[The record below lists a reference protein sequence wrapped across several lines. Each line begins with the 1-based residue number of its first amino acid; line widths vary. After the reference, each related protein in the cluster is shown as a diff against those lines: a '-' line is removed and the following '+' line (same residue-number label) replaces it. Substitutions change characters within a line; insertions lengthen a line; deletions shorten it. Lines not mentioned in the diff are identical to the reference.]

1 MRRRCGIGTLAALAA
16 ALALAPAAAADLA
29 DEQALAERY
38 APVVRLVEQTEECG
52 PGEPYE
58 PMDVDRLFGERTVA
72 LRGPWNNTDLVKI
85 APTANDIAGLYEQ
98 ACKSCHTVA
107 DTGAPLSG
115 DRTQWDR
122 RWAKGETQLLNSTIR
137 GLNGMP
143 AGGQCFSCSP
153 DDYKA
158 LIRFM
163 AGRD

>member
-1 MRRRCGIGTLAALAA
+1 MRALLPTTAALLLAACQAPPPAQPLTPEQGA
-16 ALALAPAAAADLA
+16 ALEPAGA
-29 DEQALAERY
+29 R
-38 APVVRLVEQTEECG
+38 
-52 PGEPYE
+52 
-58 PMDVDRLFGERTVA
+58 
-72 LRGPWNNTDLVKI
+72 
-85 APTANDIAGLYEQ
+85 IAGLYQ
-98 ACKSCHTVA
+98 QPGKVCHTVA